1 MKIFRNIRPE
11 FTDERGAITK
21 ILEPAIPMK
30 SILIITSK
38 ANAIRS
44 NHYHKNEE
52 HYCYLVSGKMEWM
65 EKSVEGG
72 KIESA
77 VLGAGDMVH
86 TPPMSI
92 HAVRFLEDSVLLVL
106 SSMSR
111 SYAGYEEDTVRIK
124 LIE

>member
-1 MKIFRNIRPE
+1 MNIFRNIQPE
-11 FTDERGAITK
+11 FTDERGAIIK
-21 ILEPAIPMK
+21 ILEPSIAMR

-38 ANAIRS
+38 TGAIRS

-65 EKSVEGG
+65 EKPVEGG
-72 KIESA
+72 KVESA
-77 VLGAGDMVH
+77 VLGAGDMIH
-86 TPPMSI
+86 TPPRSI

-106 SSMSR
+106 SSMPR
-111 SYAGYEEDTVRIK
+111 SYVGYEEDTVRIK